1 MSTTTEHHITP
12 SVELLATKK
21 RVAVV
26 SSSVRDG
33 RINLTITEWVIASL
47 KVTQNVDVDLI
58 DLAEVSLPS
67 DSQLYPGGGPKTEV
81 SGRIE
86 AAEAFVIVTPEY
98 NHSYPASLKRL
109 IDWHYNE
116 WMFKPVMIVAY
127 GVQGGHAAIEHLRGV
142 LAELNM
148 VTIRRCL
155 GLPAP
160 WNTLDEVE
168 RYEPGESVTRRLR
181 SALAEL
187 DWWAS
192 VLTTA
197 RDHSPLPS

>member
-12 SVELLATKK
+12 SVELSAATK

-26 SSSVRDG
+26 SSSVRNG
-33 RINLTITEWVIASL
+33 RMGPAITDWVVDL
-47 KVTQNVDVDLI
+47 VKVNQNVEVDLI
-58 DLAEVSLPS
+58 DLAEISLPS
-67 DSQLYPGGGPKTEV
+67 DRELYPGGGPKTEV
-81 SGRIE
+81 SSRIE

-127 GVQGGHAAIEHLRGV
+127 GVQGGYAAIEHLRGV

-148 VTIRRCL
+148 VTIQRCL

-160 WNTLDEVE
+160 WNTMDEAE
-168 RYEPGESVTRRLR
+168 RYEPGESVTGRLR
-181 SALAEL
+181 IALAEL

-192 VLTTA
+192 MLTQA
-197 RDHSPLPS
+197 RDRSPFPS